1 MLAIRALSFSLLGLT
16 PDELSRLAA
25 SGTRGWLATDHVT
38 WVLSE
43 LNTMQQ
49 DTLLLCPNAVVN
61 ITNEMARKRKIFNF
75 GMLKRLVLPL
85 NVGKEN
91 GQTFIGTMNKSLG
104 SCGC

>member
-1 MLAIRALSFSLLGLT
+1 
-16 PDELSRLAA
+16 
-25 SGTRGWLATDHVT
+25 
-38 WVLSE
+38 
-43 LNTMQQ
+43 MQQ

-61 ITNEMARKRKIFNF
+61 ITNEMARKIKIFNF

-91 GQTFIGTMNKSLG
+91 GQTFIGTMNESLG